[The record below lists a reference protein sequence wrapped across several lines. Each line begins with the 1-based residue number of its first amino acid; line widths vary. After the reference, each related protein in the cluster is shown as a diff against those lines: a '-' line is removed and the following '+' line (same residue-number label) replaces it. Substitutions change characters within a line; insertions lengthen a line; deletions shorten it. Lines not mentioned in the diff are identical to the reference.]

1 MDAGEGITAP
11 SLGFLSV
18 FDSPGAGLIG
28 GYLLLN
34 LAGRPLE
41 FHCTAPVK
49 PSRSQEI
56 LYGPT
61 LRPYLYGEQIG
72 CALLSK
78 PKVQPTGVLTDCSA
92 ALAVREFVSLPVA
105 WLQEM
110 PEADAANDA
119 AGAAPSAGAA
129 WRVDGPH
136 ATANGPH
143 DFVLGRYR
151 FSVPTS
157 YPGDSQTLRD
167 RLAPLAERFDFREP
181 FERIR
186 AAIEE
191 AQRGGR

>member
-1 MDAGEGITAP
+1 MDAGEGKCVP

-18 FDSPGAGLIG
+18 MDCPGVGLVG

-41 FHCTAPVK
+41 FHCTAPVR
-49 PSRSQEI
+49 PTRSQEI

-72 CALLSK
+72 YALLSK
-78 PKVQPTGVLTDCSA
+78 PKSQPTGVLTDCSA
-92 ALAVREFVSLPVA
+92 ALAVRDFVSLPVA
-105 WLQEM
+105 WLQESPEQ
-110 PEADAANDA
+110 PEAA
-119 AGAAPSAGAA
+119 AGGPKDGGAA

-136 ATANGPH
+136 QSISGPH
-143 DFVLGRYR
+143 DFTLGRYR

-157 YPGDSQTLRD
+157 YPGDSQTLKE
-167 RLAPLAERFDFREP
+167 RLTPLAERFDFREP

-186 AAIEE
+186 AAVEE
-191 AQRGGR
+191 SQRGGR